1 MASTAAQRVQ
11 DQIHFIQAVLQNYE
25 LDHPNYGLFR
35 RQLEQHEQQLAELQQ
50 DETLDARPTPIRV
63 SSLSAESL
71 GPSRKRSAGLTADG
85 YEPGPKRVSAQPSP
99 QTSSSPDSLFN
110 APNQQQWSLPN
121 RPGETL
127 GHSDAT
133 PFIDLTVSDPPSPV
147 DLPSPFDPFPELA
160 HAFQDDGARPLPAD
174 AFTQEF
180 MPAEEL
186 AQFLITPTPANG
198 GYGFQQQQRNRA
210 AMAGS
215 GQPQLHVNFPTRS
228 IPYLP
233 GPQRPD
239 WVRGD
244 SEDDEVYGD
253 FPLNITE
260 ADAIE
265 KMLEIVQQ
273 NGDDAASPD
282 DRDQTPEI
290 MSSTLKEYQKIGL
303 TWLLKMEASRNKGG
317 ILADEM
323 GLGKTVSLREADCS
337 RNPALISCRKRNLT
351 LT

>member
-11 DQIHFIQAVLQNYE
+11 NQIHFIEAVLQNYDS
-25 LDHPNYGLFR
+25 DHPNYGLFR
-35 RQLEQHEQQLAELQQ
+35 RQLEQHEQQLAELHQ
-50 DETLDARPTPIRV
+50 DEKFEAQPTPTRA
-63 SSLSAESL
+63 SSSSAESL

-85 YEPGPKRVSAQPSP
+85 YEPEPKRVSAQPSP
-99 QTSSSPDSLFN
+99 QTSSSPDSLFS
-110 APNQQQWSLPN
+110 APNQQQWSVPN

-127 GHSDAT
+127 GHSDST

-147 DLPSPFDPFPELA
+147 NPPIPFDPFPELV
-160 HAFQDDGARPLPAD
+160 HAFQDNGTRPLPAD
-174 AFTQEF
+174 AFTQDF
-180 MPAEEL
+180 MSAEEL

-210 AMAGS
+210 AMVGS
-215 GQPQLHVNFPTRS
+215 GQPQLPVDFPTRS

-233 GPQRPD
+233 GPHRPD
-239 WVRGD
+239 WMRGD
-244 SEDDEVYGD
+244 SEDDEMYGD
-253 FPLNITE
+253 SPLNITE

-273 NGDDAASPD
+273 NGNDAALPG
-282 DRDQTPEI
+282 DREQTPEI

-323 GLGKTVSLREADCS
+323 GLGKTVSPQEADSS
-337 RNPALISCRKRNLT
+337 RSPVLISCCKGNYALT
-351 LT
+351 